1 MRGAGGRGG
10 RRAQRG
16 PARPGSAPPGAVRPP
31 RGRPEPGRCG
41 PARSER
47 PRSAAMAPGSPA
59 ARRRAAPRLLPAL
72 LDGEPEALWISD
84 LSKVTSQP
92 SPRADSEVLAPA
104 PALPASVANIAR
116 AFLLRALRLHP
127 ALPCSA
133 RPLSEQGRRAATCLL
148 MGAGGIAVGK
158 PCTAS
163 TRPPARPPTGL
174 HIFAVAFALE
184 VSVGKTNTVMA
195 LNNSNVLLPCT
206 FTTCIGFQDLVFTW
220 YFNSTEMIYHGKI
233 KSKAS
238 EPFLVG
244 RNPRVEFVGSTTG
257 KDNNISIV
265 LKNVEFSDAGKY
277 TCHVK
282 NPKEKDAQHNATIF
296 LTVVQKMVEA
306 DNTVTLIIVG
316 VVGGL
321 IGLLIL
327 FMLVKRVV
335 LFIIKKTQDGKKE
348 CLVSSSGNDNTE
360 NGLAGSKAEQK
371 APPKA

>member
-1 MRGAGGRGG
+1 
-10 RRAQRG
+10 
-16 PARPGSAPPGAVRPP
+16 
-31 RGRPEPGRCG
+31 
-41 PARSER
+41 
-47 PRSAAMAPGSPA
+47 
-59 ARRRAAPRLLPAL
+59 LP
-72 LDGEPEALWISD
+72 
-84 LSKVTSQP
+84 
-92 SPRADSEVLAPA
+92 
-104 PALPASVANIAR
+104 
-116 AFLLRALRLHP
+116 
-127 ALPCSA
+127 
-133 RPLSEQGRRAATCLL
+133 
-148 MGAGGIAVGK
+148 
-158 PCTAS
+158 
-163 TRPPARPPTGL
+163 GL
-174 HIFAVAFALE
+174 HVFAIAFALE

-220 YFNSTEMIYHGKI
+220 HFNSTEMIYHGKI

-277 TCHVK
+277 TCHVR
-282 NPKEKDAQHNATIF
+282 NPKEKNAEHNATIF
-296 LTVVQKMVEA
+296 LTVVQKSKCY
-306 DNTVTLIIVG
+306 NTVTLIIVG

>member
-1 MRGAGGRGG
+1 
-10 RRAQRG
+10 
-16 PARPGSAPPGAVRPP
+16 PG
-31 RGRPEPGRCG
+31 
-41 PARSER
+41 
-47 PRSAAMAPGSPA
+47 
-59 ARRRAAPRLLPAL
+59 LH
-72 LDGEPEALWISD
+72 
-84 LSKVTSQP
+84 
-92 SPRADSEVLAPA
+92 VLA
-104 PALPASVANIAR
+104 I
-116 AFLLRALRLHP
+116 
-127 ALPCSA
+127 
-133 RPLSEQGRRAATCLL
+133 
-148 MGAGGIAVGK
+148 
-158 PCTAS
+158 
-163 TRPPARPPTGL
+163 
-174 HIFAVAFALE
+174 AFALE

-195 LNNSNVLLPCT
+195 LNNSDVLLPCT

-220 YFNSTEMIYHGKI
+220 YFNSTEMVGIYHGKI

-282 NPKEKDAQHNATIF
+282 NPKEKNAQHNATIF
-296 LTVVQKMVEA
+296 LTVVQKSKC
-306 DNTVTLIIVG
+306 DNTLTLIIVG

>member
-1 MRGAGGRGG
+1 MD
-10 RRAQRG
+10 RA
-16 PARPGSAPPGAVRPP
+16 ARLRTMA
-31 RGRPEPGRCG
+31 
-41 PARSER
+41 
-47 PRSAAMAPGSPA
+47 PRSPA
-59 ARRRAAPRLLPAL
+59 AAPRLLAAL
-72 LDGEPEALWISD
+72 L
-84 LSKVTSQP
+84 
-92 SPRADSEVLAPA
+92 
-104 PALPASVANIAR
+104 
-116 AFLLRALRLHP
+116 
-127 ALPCSA
+127 
-133 RPLSEQGRRAATCLL
+133 
-148 MGAGGIAVGK
+148 
-158 PCTAS
+158 
-163 TRPPARPPTGL
+163 GL
-174 HIFAVAFALE
+174 HAFAITFALE
-184 VSVGKTNTVMA
+184 VTVGKTNTVTA
-195 LNNSNVLLPCT
+195 LNNSDVLLPCS
-206 FTTCIGFQDLVFTW
+206 FTTCTGFQDLIFTW

-257 KDNNISIV
+257 KENNISIV

-282 NPKEKDAQHNATIF
+282 NPKEKNAQHNATIF
-296 LTVVQKMVEA
+296 LTVVQKMVET
-306 DNTVTLIIVG
+306 DNTLTLIIVG

-327 FMLVKRVV
+327 FMLIKRVV

>member
-1 MRGAGGRGG
+1 
-10 RRAQRG
+10 
-16 PARPGSAPPGAVRPP
+16 
-31 RGRPEPGRCG
+31 
-41 PARSER
+41 
-47 PRSAAMAPGSPA
+47 
-59 ARRRAAPRLLPAL
+59 LP
-72 LDGEPEALWISD
+72 
-84 LSKVTSQP
+84 
-92 SPRADSEVLAPA
+92 
-104 PALPASVANIAR
+104 
-116 AFLLRALRLHP
+116 
-127 ALPCSA
+127 
-133 RPLSEQGRRAATCLL
+133 
-148 MGAGGIAVGK
+148 
-158 PCTAS
+158 
-163 TRPPARPPTGL
+163 GL
-174 HIFAVAFALE
+174 HILAIVFALE

-195 LNNSNVLLPCT
+195 LNNSDVLLPCT

-220 YFNSTEMIYHGKI
+220 YFNSTELVRGSPGFASIYHGKI

-282 NPKEKDAQHNATIF
+282 NPKEKNAQHNATIF
-296 LTVVQKMVEA
+296 LTVVQKMVET
-306 DNTVTLIIVG
+306 DNTLTLIIVG

-327 FMLVKRVV
+327 FMLIKRVV

>member
-1 MRGAGGRGG
+1 M
-10 RRAQRG
+10 
-16 PARPGSAPPGAVRPP
+16 AR
-31 RGRPEPGRCG
+31 
-41 PARSER
+41 
-47 PRSAAMAPGSPA
+47 GSPA
-59 ARRRAAPRLLPAL
+59 ARRRPAPRLLAAL
-72 LDGEPEALWISD
+72 L
-84 LSKVTSQP
+84 
-92 SPRADSEVLAPA
+92 
-104 PALPASVANIAR
+104 
-116 AFLLRALRLHP
+116 
-127 ALPCSA
+127 
-133 RPLSEQGRRAATCLL
+133 
-148 MGAGGIAVGK
+148 
-158 PCTAS
+158 
-163 TRPPARPPTGL
+163 GL
-174 HIFAVAFALE
+174 HVFALAFALE

-220 YFNSTEMIYHGKI
+220 YFNSTETIYRGKI

-238 EPFLVG
+238 EPVLVA
-244 RNPRVEFVGSTTG
+244 RNPRVEFVGSTTK
-257 KDNNISIV
+257 KDNNISIL
-265 LKNVEFSDAGKY
+265 LKSVDFSDAGKY

-282 NPKEKDAQHNATIF
+282 NPKEKNAQHNATIF

-327 FMLVKRVV
+327 FMLIKRVV

>member
-1 MRGAGGRGG
+1 M
-10 RRAQRG
+10 
-16 PARPGSAPPGAVRPP
+16 
-31 RGRPEPGRCG
+31 
-41 PARSER
+41 
-47 PRSAAMAPGSPA
+47 AAAPGTQLQRES
-59 ARRRAAPRLLPAL
+59 
-72 LDGEPEALWISD
+72 
-84 LSKVTSQP
+84 
-92 SPRADSEVLAPA
+92 
-104 PALPASVANIAR
+104 AN
-116 AFLLRALRLHP
+116 
-127 ALPCSA
+127 
-133 RPLSEQGRRAATCLL
+133 
-148 MGAGGIAVGK
+148 GGLNAAVGK
-158 PCTAS
+158 GDGG
-163 TRPPARPPTGL
+163 PTGWQFGDASGGVPGKKLLRKAGAVGSWRRSPGDTTRGARRQAGLRAGAVSSLSPPLSLPGL
-174 HIFAVAFALE
+174 HVLAIAFTLE

-238 EPFLVG
+238 EPILVA

-265 LKNVEFSDAGKY
+265 LKDVEFSDAGKY

-296 LTVVQKMVEA
+296 LTVVQKMVET

-321 IGLLIL
+321 IGLLVL

-335 LFIIKKTQDGKKE
+335 LFIIKKTQDGK
-348 CLVSSSGNDNTE
+348 
-360 NGLAGSKAEQK
+360 
-371 APPKA
+371 

>member
-1 MRGAGGRGG
+1 M
-10 RRAQRG
+10 
-16 PARPGSAPPGAVRPP
+16 PCGSKDSSLEKQSVLFLHC
-31 RGRPEPGRCG
+31 EH
-41 PARSER
+41 S
-47 PRSAAMAPGSPA
+47 
-59 ARRRAAPRLLPAL
+59 
-72 LDGEPEALWISD
+72 I
-84 LSKVTSQP
+84 TS
-92 SPRADSEVLAPA
+92 SC
-104 PALPASVANIAR
+104 
-116 AFLLRALRLHP
+116 F
-127 ALPCSA
+127 LPCL
-133 RPLSEQGRRAATCLL
+133 LSGCITSKSLL
-148 MGAGGIAVGK
+148 
-158 PCTAS
+158 C
-163 TRPPARPPTGL
+163 TGL
-174 HIFAVAFALE
+174 WPSNGCGLKGLHVFALAFALE

-238 EPFLVG
+238 EPLLVA
-244 RNPRVEFVGSTTG
+244 RNPRVEFVGSTTK
-257 KDNNISIV
+257 KDNNISIL
-265 LKNVEFSDAGKY
+265 LKNVDFSDAGKY

-282 NPKEKDAQHNATIF
+282 NPKEKNAQHNATIF

-327 FMLVKRVV
+327 FMLIKRVV

>member
-1 MRGAGGRGG
+1 GGREGVPCRRARAWRGG
-10 RRAQRG
+10 RA
-16 PARPGSAPPGAVRPP
+16 AWGSLP
-31 RGRPEPGRCG
+31 RTL
-41 PARSER
+41 
-47 PRSAAMAPGSPA
+47 
-59 ARRRAAPRLLPAL
+59 LLPVPSAL
-72 LDGEPEALWISD
+72 RVQVGSRALQHVGLRTRAVSS
-84 LSKVTSQP
+84 LS
-92 SPRADSEVLAPA
+92 SPLSLPGLHVLA
-104 PALPASVANIAR
+104 I
-116 AFLLRALRLHP
+116 
-127 ALPCSA
+127 
-133 RPLSEQGRRAATCLL
+133 
-148 MGAGGIAVGK
+148 
-158 PCTAS
+158 
-163 TRPPARPPTGL
+163 
-174 HIFAVAFALE
+174 AFALE

-195 LNNSNVLLPCT
+195 LNNSNVLLPCI
-206 FTTCIGFQDLVFTW
+206 FTTCIGFQDLDFTW
-220 YFNSTEMIYHGKI
+220 YFNLTEMVGCSLIYHGKI

-238 EPFLVG
+238 EPILVE

-265 LKNVEFSDAGKY
+265 LKNVEFSDAGRY

-282 NPKEKDAQHNATIF
+282 NPKEKKAQHNATII
-296 LTVVQKMVEA
+296 LTVVQESKLVEA

-316 VVGGL
+316 IVGGL